1 MKTQKLNAS
10 LVLLIFFIA
19 ATYIPLFIKGGIIV
33 DDWGDISH
41 NLSCLG
47 FADCYRTWFPLFS
60 NRPLAPLPITAL
72 TFIFEDNYAGY
83 LIANSLIYFL
93 AIALFAKIIDELC
106 DHSAAIIFC
115 ALASI
120 PIIAM
125 PLIASPI
132 NQSTAT
138 VSFLLWSL
146 SLHSLFKFI
155 QKGDKRSYVASYLWL
170 LLAFLTYEVI
180 LPLLVLSFLL
190 PFIDKTETLVK
201 RPLNYLIKFALPIL
215 LVLFLV
221 TLWQKGIAPQF
232 MGVDSRLKFQ
242 PSHIIPK
249 MYTWAHVF
257 FAQIPK
263 LFGKITPYLNLYSLL
278 TGLLLV
284 TILWNGA
291 SQNRSNNNYPKSIR
305 FTFVAA
311 LCFLSSCSIFIL
323 SDESAVSS
331 GYQAR
336 GLSSTW
342 FAFAL
347 LFASVYSLIH
357 KKHYFLIIP
366 LIGIGFFSSLSYSV
380 QRDQYIK
387 SWELQTRIIGDV
399 SQLALSNN
407 ISAPAVIVGNVP
419 KYLESNYND
428 EIVFSQPWD
437 FGAALALNTN
447 NVVVDGFP
455 IDSRNNDLRF
465 INVSADFVSA
475 QNWGGSNFKNLWF
488 YDFDPKSKSGSL
500 VRVLNGDELL
510 KAIKASTQ
518 K

>member
-1 MKTQKLNAS
+1 MKNQKVNAS
-10 LVLLIFFIA
+10 LVLLIFFVA
-19 ATYIPLFIKGGIIV
+19 ATYVPLFINGGIIV

-47 FADCYRTWFPLFS
+47 FADCYGTWFPLFS

-72 TFIFEDNYAGY
+72 TFIFEKNYAGY

-93 AIALFAKIIDELC
+93 ALAICAKIIKELSNY
-106 DHSAAIIFC
+106 SAAIIFC
-115 ALASI
+115 AMASI

-138 VSFLLWSL
+138 VSFLFWSL
-146 SLHSLFKFI
+146 SLHSLFNFI
-155 QKGDKRSYVASYLWL
+155 QKGNKRSYAASYLWL

-190 PFIDKTETLVK
+190 PFINKPETLIK
-201 RPLNYLIKFALPIL
+201 RPLNYLIKYVLPIL

-232 MGVDSRLKFQ
+232 MDVDSRLKFQ

-249 MYTWAHVF
+249 TYTWAHVF
-257 FAQIPK
+257 FAQIPT
-263 LFGKITPYLNLYSLL
+263 LFWKITPYLNPYNVL
-278 TGLLLV
+278 TGLVLV
-284 TILWNGA
+284 AILWKGV
-291 SQNRSNNNYPKSIR
+291 SQNRFESNPPRATR
-305 FTFVAA
+305 FAWAAA

-357 KKHYFLIIP
+357 KKYYFLIIP
-366 LIGIGFFSSLSYSV
+366 FIGIGFFSSLSYSV

-399 SQLALSNN
+399 SQLVLSNN
-407 ISAPAVIVGNVP
+407 ISAPAVIIGNVP

-465 INVSADFVSA
+465 INASSDFVSA
-475 QNWGGSNFKNLWF
+475 QNWAGSHFKNLWF
-488 YDFDPKSKSGSL
+488 YDFDPKSKSGIL
-500 VRVLNGDELL
+500 IRVHDGDELL
-510 KAIKASTQ
+510 KAIKASAP